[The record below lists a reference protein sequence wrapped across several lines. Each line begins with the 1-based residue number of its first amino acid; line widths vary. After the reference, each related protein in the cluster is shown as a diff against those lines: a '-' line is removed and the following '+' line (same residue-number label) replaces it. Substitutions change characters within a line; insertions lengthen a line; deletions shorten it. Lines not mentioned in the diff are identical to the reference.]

1 LIAADT
7 TRVLALMLMAT
18 MLAGAGHGLAF
29 MGSLGDVSHIVPG
42 DRKGDIV
49 ASYYVVVYVGTAIPV
64 IGVGVLTETVGFLMA
79 IQVFGYIMVAICLG
93 GLAALVSELHVRR
106 RSRET

>member
-1 LIAADT
+1 LSRVSARQRWWLVDELVAD
-7 TRVLALMLMAT
+7 VQ
-18 MLAGAGHGLAF
+18 GAVDLSGA
-29 MGSLGDVSHIVPG
+29 
-42 DRKGDIV
+42 GDIV
-49 ASYYVVVYVGTAIPV
+49 ASDYVLYVGTALPV

-79 IQVFGYIMVAICLG
+79 IQVFGYTMVAICLG